1 MIQPHRQHQTG
12 GQPGQRPDL
21 GPLKQGGHLGLF
33 LRPDAVHHAPGKA
46 LGGLDL
52 LQLSE
57 SPLERSQLRSRCPA
71 VRADGQ
77 MGIQLPLLLGGQKAV
92 QARGEKLPIFVTFH
106 GPHPLC
112 FCSSMV

>member
-1 MIQPHRQHQTG
+1 MSCDKYLELLSARLDGALTEEEE
-12 GQPGQRPDL
+12 REL
-21 GPLKQGGHLGLF
+21 EGHL
-33 LRPDAVHHAPGKA
+33 
-46 LGGLDL
+46 
-52 LQLSE
+52 
-57 SPLERSQLRSRCPA
+57 SRCPA